1 MEKLIRSMLIA
12 RTAGAVAERAGKIVR
27 RAIAV
32 IVCTILAGIFAGAA
46 FGCAMAALWIVL
58 LPQIGPVLAPLAVC
72 GLLLV
77 LALALL
83 LTSQVVARRK
93 VSGTAAAGAAG
104 DPLAALATDALRL
117 VREHKGAM
125 LLSAVLA
132 GLIIG
137 RKR

>member
-1 MEKLIRSMLIA
+1 MEKLIRSLLIA
-12 RTAGAVAERAGKIVR
+12 QAAGAVADRVGKTVR

-32 IVCTILAGIFAGAA
+32 FVCAVLAGIFAAAA

-58 LPQIGPVLAPLAVC
+58 LPQIGPVLAPLAVG

-83 LTSQVVARRK
+83 LISQAAARRK

-104 DPLAALATDALRL
+104 DPLAALTADALRL
-117 VREHKGAM
+117 VREHKVAT